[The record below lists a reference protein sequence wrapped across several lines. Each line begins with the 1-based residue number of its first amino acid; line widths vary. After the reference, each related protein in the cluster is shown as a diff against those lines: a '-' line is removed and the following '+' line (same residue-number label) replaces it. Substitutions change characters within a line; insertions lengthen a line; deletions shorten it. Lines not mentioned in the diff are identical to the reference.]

1 MSIGKIRTG
10 RKAGAI
16 HREKIG
22 EMQGRRQLNVM
33 SKCEADPPMGRK
45 TGGCEGKREGGE
57 RENAGEN
64 PVLSENFRC
73 KNHSRRGIGGARMEK
88 WVI

>member
-33 SKCEADPPMGRK
+33 SKCEADPPI
-45 TGGCEGKREGGE
+45 GKKKEPMRGDGEGGAV
-57 RENAGEN
+57 NYPQCPSPDGETN
-64 PVLSENFRC
+64 G
-73 KNHSRRGIGGARMEK
+73 RR
-88 WVI
+88 